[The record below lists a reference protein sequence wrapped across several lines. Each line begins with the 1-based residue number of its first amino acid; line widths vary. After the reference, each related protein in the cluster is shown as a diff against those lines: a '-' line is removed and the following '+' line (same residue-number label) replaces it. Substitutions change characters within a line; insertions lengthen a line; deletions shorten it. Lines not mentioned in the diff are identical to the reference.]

1 MVIAGCRIPGRG
13 YKIMKYIPNTSGKNK
28 IIYLENRAKENYII
42 PVQLDLL
49 LTEAV
54 DKVGLE
60 ETIEY
65 IEESLGVK
73 LKVKK

>member
-1 MVIAGCRIPGRG
+1 
-13 YKIMKYIPNTSGKNK
+13 MKYIPNTSGKNK
-28 IIYLENRAKENYII
+28 IIYLENQAKENYII
-42 PVQLDLL
+42 PVQLDFLL
-49 LTEAV
+49 NEAR

-60 ETIEY
+60 ETLEY

>member
-1 MVIAGCRIPGRG
+1 MRIQNTGR
-13 YKIMKYIPNTSGKNK
+13 KNK
-28 IIYLENRAKENYII
+28 IIYLENQAKYKYLI
-42 PVQLDLL
+42 PPQLDFLL
-49 LTEAV
+49 NEAR
-54 DKVGLE
+54 DKVGIE

>member
-1 MVIAGCRIPGRG
+1 MVIAGCRIYRRG

-28 IIYLENRAKENYII
+28 IIYLKNKAKENYII

-54 DKVGLE
+54 DKVGIE
-60 ETIEY
+60 ETIQY

>member
-1 MVIAGCRIPGRG
+1 MVIAGCRIYRRG

-28 IIYLENRAKENYII
+28 IIYLKNKAKENYII

-54 DKVGLE
+54 DKVGID
-60 ETIEY
+60 ETIKY
-65 IEESLGVK
+65 IEESLNIK
-73 LKVKK
+73 IKWKK